1 MSPNI
6 DNSTLNVAADRVEDA
21 EVPSRSFDNESPVD
35 YDDDSSLPP
44 TETSI
49 STSSERM
56 SHQFEDTASNEASY
70 QQADVEIACGSLRSV
85 ENESE
90 VDCDGDSSLL
100 PTESPTSTS
109 SEKMSHQLEDQA
121 LNEAAYQQADV
132 EIACGSLRSV
142 ENESP
147 VDYDNDSSLLPTET
161 PISTSSEKMSCQI
174 EDQALN
180 EAAYQQADVE
190 IACGSLRSV
199 ENESDVDCDDDSS
212 LLPTE
217 SLTSTSSEKMS
228 RQLED
233 KASNEAAYQQADVEI
248 AFGSFRSVET
258 ESEAAYKCA
267 WLSSLTPAV
276 PKALQN
282 EKWAMRPPFSMAAL
296 GCLSSFIVVS
306 VRLVLDT
313 KPVAYLLHSIVVL
326 IDMLL
331 IHSFTSSRW
340 LSVGGEITTIIFF
353 LAFHFTKETV
363 FELLETTVIAML
375 CSFHLIASR
384 NKHKEREEELEV
396 GLTDFRRRSMVML
409 KTGPLQRAELG
420 KFLQEEEE
428 AEVSEPHNPT
438 LRGSTR
444 TWFVAAKDHKECRR
458 HVLTLGE
465 HFFEYFLDGS
475 AGVMYTSFL
484 GLIISEL
491 LAYGDDSKY

>member
-1 MSPNI
+1 MSPSI
-6 DNSTLNVAADRVEDA
+6 DISTSNVAADRVEDV
-21 EVPSRSFDNESPVD
+21 EVPSRSFDNESQVD
-35 YDDDSSLPP
+35 YDDGSSLAP
-44 TETSI
+44 TETPI

-56 SHQFEDTASNEASY
+56 SHQFEDTASNEVSY
-70 QQADVEIACGSLRSV
+70 QADVEIACGSFG
-85 ENESE
+85 NESE
-90 VDCDGDSSLL
+90 
-100 PTESPTSTS
+100 
-109 SEKMSHQLEDQA
+109 
-121 LNEAAYQQADV
+121 
-132 EIACGSLRSV
+132 
-142 ENESP
+142 
-147 VDYDNDSSLLPTET
+147 
-161 PISTSSEKMSCQI
+161 
-174 EDQALN
+174 
-180 EAAYQQADVE
+180 
-190 IACGSLRSV
+190 
-199 ENESDVDCDDDSS
+199 VDCDDDSS

-228 RQLED
+228 HQLED
-233 KASNEAAYQQADVEI
+233 QASNEAAYQQADVEI

-282 EKWAMRPPFSMAAL
+282 EKWAMRPPVSMAAL

-396 GLTDFRRRSMVML
+396 GMTDFRRRRMVML

-420 KFLQEEEE
+420 KFLQAEEE
-428 AEVSEPHNPT
+428 AEASEPHNPT
-438 LRGSTR
+438 LTGSTR
-444 TWFVAAKDHKECRR
+444 TWFVVAKDHKECRR
-458 HVLTLGE
+458 HVLTWGE

-491 LAYGDDSKY
+491 LTYGDSKY